1 MKILLIMAD
10 AQMHKLHVG
19 KHVRSF
25 REAPLSL
32 TTLAALTGDDPEIE
46 YRLVDESV
54 DQVPLDYPADL
65 VGISVLTGTALRA
78 YALADHFRGRG
89 IPVVLGGVHTT
100 ILPEEAARFGDSVV
114 IGMAEQTWPRV
125 VADAKAGR
133 LKPRYDD
140 PTSPDE
146 RWARGVPTPRWD
158 LQRKS
163 GYMIPHVV
171 QLTRGCAHACDFCTV
186 PAVFPRFQRRPVAD
200 VIRDIKAL
208 PGRRFG
214 VSDVSPFD
222 DVEYAK
228 ELLTAMIPLKKKWGG
243 LATTRI
249 TRDPELFELLQRSGC
264 SYLLIGFESVDQA
277 SLNGIY
283 KGFNKSDEYEELM
296 RQMKRAHITVQG
308 CFVFGF
314 DHDTTDVFRATVERV
329 QELQI
334 DIPRYS
340 IYTPYPGTKLFGRL
354 EAEGR
359 LLSTNWSEYDTMHVV
374 FRPKQMSP
382 VELYEGFRWAYR
394 ETFKLGRI
402 FRRAV
407 ASGRLFPIT
416 FVGNLAYRI
425 FVRRLRRGR
434 GFELPSAAGAQA
446 LLPPHAANEP
456 PMVALSSMSCGGAG
470 VEPGV
475 ATSAHETT
483 DCGCGRRAAGAVG

>member
-1 MKILLIMAD
+1 M
-10 AQMHKLHVG
+10 
-19 KHVRSF
+19 
-25 REAPLSL
+25 
-32 TTLAALTGDDPEIE
+32 
-46 YRLVDESV
+46 
-54 DQVPLDYPADL
+54 
-65 VGISVLTGTALRA
+65 
-78 YALADHFRGRG
+78 
-89 IPVVLGGVHTT
+89 
-100 ILPEEAARFGDSVV
+100 
-114 IGMAEQTWPRV
+114 
-125 VADAKAGR
+125 
-133 LKPRYDD
+133 
-140 PTSPDE
+140 
-146 RWARGVPTPRWD
+146 
-158 LQRKS
+158 
-163 GYMIPHVV
+163 
-171 QLTRGCAHACDFCTV
+171 
-186 PAVFPRFQRRPVAD
+186 
-200 VIRDIKAL
+200 
-208 PGRRFG
+208 
-214 VSDVSPFD
+214 
-222 DVEYAK
+222 
-228 ELLTAMIPLKKKWGG
+228 
-243 LATTRI
+243 
-249 TRDPELFELLQRSGC
+249 
-264 SYLLIGFESVDQA
+264 DQA

-296 RQMKRAHITVQG
+296 RQMQRAHITVQG